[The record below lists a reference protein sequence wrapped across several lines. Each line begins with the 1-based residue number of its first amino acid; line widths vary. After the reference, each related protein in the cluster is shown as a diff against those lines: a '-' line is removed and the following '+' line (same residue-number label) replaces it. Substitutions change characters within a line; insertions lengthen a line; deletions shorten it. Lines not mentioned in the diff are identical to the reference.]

1 MPNWTKQQEQAIR
14 ARNHTILVSAAAG
27 SGKTAVLVERIVSL
41 VREGA
46 SMNRMLIVT
55 FTKAAAAE
63 MRQRLAKRISR
74 EAISREPAMVKA
86 LDELETTQ
94 ISTIHS
100 FCQRVIRSHFEQVG
114 VDPLVRVCDEQQQKL
129 LFEAAFTTAMDEL
142 LDERTDE
149 NFLLLADVWDQDKLL
164 SLTAQLYDFLMALP
178 KPFAWLDAHVE
189 QLSQQIMQQPWV
201 ETLENAAKLQL
212 GAMDDALIA
221 MRSLFDLPNAVMDRM
236 EALNADA
243 QLVSALQGLGGE
255 ALRTAVAN
263 FSLPRLS
270 PKRGLSAEEKE
281 WGKRFSEGR
290 TAIKKRAERAKELLN
305 PDFGK
310 LERELP
316 AIQAQLR
323 GLAALVKR
331 THQHFRKEKNARNCM
346 DFGDMEQY
354 TLDILEQ
361 PEVRTQMQGE
371 FDHIFVDECQ
381 DVSQIQD
388 AILQAIHGEQNC
400 LFMVGDVKQSIYRFR
415 KADPTLFLG
424 RMQTFSEEETARERK
439 IVLQQ
444 NFRSSFPVLDA
455 TNHVFRQTMRPAVT
469 ELTYAPEDELICG
482 LGAREDD
489 PPVMVHLLRG
499 PDIRDALGVSASE
512 AAQVLKAADPKEVL
526 RTETRVVAQRIKELL
541 GTTMPDGKT
550 ISYRDMV
557 ILLAQTTNLA
567 QTVVDALTEEGI
579 PTFYDGAESYFNLPE
594 IMDMKALLSLLDNA
608 QQDFPLLTVLKMVP
622 FSLTDEELAQIRLM
636 QTGQNVP
643 FYQAF
648 AKACDG
654 EDEFAQ
660 KCRKIS
666 EKLETWRFQAE
677 VMRLSDFIWHLMTD
691 SGYYAAVGALPK
703 GGVRQGNLRMLYE
716 RAQAFEAEGGVTLA
730 AFITRMDEQ
739 ERGGDSMSA
748 KMLTENE
755 DLVRVM
761 TMHKSK
767 GLEFPVVFLM
777 NLEHSLLRAQTGTML
792 LHPKLGVA
800 LPYINRKL
808 NICRRTLMQEAFE
821 EQRRLDELA
830 ERARLLYV
838 AMTRAKLHLELVATV
853 AGDERTKWELALPP
867 SDSRVRGALS
877 MITWVM
883 QAISTDAHTK
893 STNYPQAATP
903 WDCRDWDELPQKTV
917 DKVGETEA
925 DASRVLSLLQTAP
938 TEDVFPEKTIQADI
952 LPLKTSVSAL
962 VKKQADE
969 LPLSD
974 AEEDAET
981 KHAVDENG
989 TPLLLS
995 ELPRRPAFMEEK
1007 RMTAAERGTLTH
1019 RALSLMPL
1027 DALRAAD
1034 DIPTVIRE
1042 ALAAMQKR
1050 GLFTEEELHIIS
1062 VGAISGY
1069 FTSEIGRRM
1078 LQSGNVRREWAF
1090 NLRLTG
1096 KQALLLQGVIDCAFE
1111 ENGAWVL
1118 VDYKTDRVDDE
1129 QTLVNRY
1136 AEQLAWYARA
1146 LAEITGKPVKER
1158 YLYALRVGKAIAVPE
1173 IDEK

>member
-74 EAISREPAMVKA
+74 EAISRAPAMVKA

-189 QLSQQIMQQPWV
+189 QLSQPIMQQPWV

-243 QLVSALQGLGGE
+243 QLVSALQGLEGE
-255 ALRTAVAN
+255 ALRTAIAN

-290 TAIKKRAERAKELLN
+290 TAIKKRAERANELLN
-305 PDFGK
+305 PDFAQ

-331 THQHFRKEKNARNCM
+331 THQHFREEKKARNCM

-361 PEVRTQMQGE
+361 PEVRAQMQGE

-455 TNHVFRQTMRPAVT
+455 TNRVFRQTMRHAVT

-489 PPVMVHLLRG
+489 SPVMVHLLRG

-541 GTTMPDGKT
+541 GTTMPDGRT

-594 IMDMKALLSLLDNA
+594 IMDMKALLSLIDNA

-666 EKLETWRFQAE
+666 EKIETWRFQAE

-703 GGVRQGNLRMLYE
+703 GEVRQGNLRMLYE

-893 STNYPQAATP
+893 STNYPQASTP

-925 DASRVLSLLQTAP
+925 DASKVLSLLQTAP
-938 TEDVFPEKTIQADI
+938 TEDVFPEKTIQEDI

-989 TPLLLS
+989 TPLMLS

-1034 DIPTVIRE
+1034 DIPRVIRE

-1062 VGAISGY
+1062 VGAISRY

-1096 KQALLLQGVIDCAFE
+1096 KQARLLQGVIDCAFE

-1158 YLYALRVGKAIAVPE
+1158 YLYALRVGKAIDVPE
-1173 IDEK
+1173 IDAK